1 MRKKILFLAAL
12 MTITVTACAQNPG
25 FAGNKLKDLQK
36 VHPWTGARVAY
47 FGDSLTD
54 PRNNG
59 SKKKYWGFLQDYLN
73 ITPFVYGVSGREWND
88 IPRQAQKLKSEHGDN
103 FDAITILIGTND
115 YNHGVPIG
123 QWYTETAESVRA
135 AAGNLP
141 NQLYPRLQRHLSMDP
156 NTFCGRIN
164 IAIDSLKSM
173 FPTKQI
179 VLFTT
184 PHRSLFDPNDHNI
197 QPDETYTNKI
207 GLYLDAYNKAIIEA
221 GQVWG
226 LPVIDLSALSGINP
240 MVKGQQLYMHN
251 EHDLLHPS
259 DAGHDRMARTMVYQL
274 LTLPCYF

>member
-1 MRKKILFLAAL
+1 MKKRFLFLAVL
-12 MTITVTACAQNPG
+12 MTIAIGTHAQNPG
-25 FAGNKLKDLQK
+25 FSGNKVKDLRAI
-36 VHPWTGARVAY
+36 HPWTGARVAY

-59 SKKKYWGFLQDYLN
+59 SKKKYWNFLQDYLN
-73 ITPFVYGVSGREWND
+73 ITPYVYGVSGREWTD
-88 IPRQAQKLKSEHGDN
+88 IPRQANQLKAEHGDD

-123 QWYTETAESVRA
+123 QWYAETAESVRA

-141 NQLYPRLQRHLSMDP
+141 NQLYPRMQRHWSKDR

-164 IAIDSLKSM
+164 IALDSLKTL

-184 PHRSLFDPNDHNI
+184 PHRAIFDPSERNI
-197 QPDETYTNKI
+197 QPEETYTNKI

-226 LPVIDLSALSGINP
+226 VPVIDLSALSGINP
-240 MVKGQQLYMHN
+240 LVKSQQIYMKD
-251 EHDLLHPS
+251 EHDLLHPN
-259 DAGHDRMARTMVYQL
+259 DPGHDRMARTMVYQL